1 MKLGSKRQKMY
12 THALAKAI
20 VQKSKKVIPEV
31 EAEQAAIAVTKTL
44 IKSGDSLDLRTVND
58 TARFIV
64 KQKTRYENGE
74 LVYIPG
80 EGVVDKEDGT
90 LYVDI

>member
-12 THALAKAI
+12 TQSLAKAI
-20 VQKSKKVIPEV
+20 VQKSEKVIPEV
-31 EAEQAAIAVTKTL
+31 EADQAAIAVTKTL